1 MPSSK
6 PRVVSFRPIVAVSAA
21 IRSENEV
28 QSARLRTTYLAALE
42 NAQLVP
48 TVTVPLHDPALA
60 DALMDRVDALVLTG
74 GADINPALYGERPHP
89 MLGQLSDIRDQWEIA
104 LVRAAQRRG
113 IPTLGIC
120 RGAQLLNVALGGTLL
135 QDLPSQRPGDINH
148 DPDRPRGS
156 RTHPVELPEESRV
169 ARAVGVTKLEV
180 NSIHHQAIDR
190 VADPLRVVGTA
201 SDGVIEAVES
211 AADSPWWCVGV
222 QWHPEELTR
231 TAESWDRDI
240 FAAFA
245 RVVTARPA
253 LQKTRP

>member
-1 MPSSK
+1 
-6 PRVVSFRPIVAVSAA
+6 VSFRPIVAVSAA

-28 QSARLRTTYLAALE
+28 QSARLRTSYLAALE

-74 GADINPALYGERPHP
+74 GADINPAAYGETPHP
-89 MLGQLSDIRDQWEIA
+89 MLGQLSDIRDRWEIA

-135 QDLPSQRPGDINH
+135 QDLPSQHPGDINH

-156 RTHPVELPEESRV
+156 RTHPVELPEESRI

-222 QWHPEELTR
+222 QWHPEELTG

-245 RVVTARPA
+245 RVVAARPA
-253 LQKTRP
+253 LQKTRS